1 MDEYPSR
8 EEQHRINDADF
19 AQGWRYGLREAIDAA
34 LAEYPDGTEAQI
46 EEIWV
51 KKRGDRSFHDHKVTL
66 RT

>member
-8 EEQHRINDADF
+8 QEQYRINDADF
-19 AQGWRYGLREAIDAA
+19 EAGWRYSFEEAIDAA

-51 KKRGDRSFHDHKVTL
+51 KKRGDHSFHDHKVKL

>member
-1 MDEYPSR
+1 MEEYPSR